1 MQSAVGC
8 AEQECLAPVP
18 GGMIADCKP
27 KITRAPESEAH
38 VHAVDENHDD
48 AKFVFAGIRKMH
60 ATKDD

>member
-27 KITRAPESEAH
+27 KIARAPDCRRTTLIDPVGVLRVMAMFRQLEAIGF
-38 VHAVDENHDD
+38 HADE
-48 AKFVFAGIRKMH
+48 
-60 ATKDD
+60 